1 MTDMKQHF
9 GTLQSF
15 TEKVA
20 SSDLAGR
27 SSRADTRGSP
37 LAPRVDYVAAPRNS
51 NSSNISALRQQEHTA
66 DERMSCGLVGR
77 TLSMQDVMNRA
88 AATTATAAGSSAL
101 MTTNKA
107 EKEASRMLSMPLR
120 LIRASAMRPA
130 PESPDRTAIALD
142 DEMCMLL
149 WKVSG
154 FWLPLARWRN
164 RGGAKASLHPFF
176 AHDCRP
182 PTNSH

>member
-1 MTDMKQHF
+1 MLVTDMKQHF

-37 LAPRVDYVAAPRNS
+37 LAPRVDYVAAIRNS

-66 DERMSCGLVGR
+66 DERISCGLVGR

-88 AATTATAAGSSAL
+88 AATTAAAAAAGSSAS

-107 EKEASRMLSMPLR
+107 EKEASQMLSMPLR

-130 PESPDRTAIALD
+130 PDSPDCTAIVLD

-154 FWLPLARWRN
+154 FCL
-164 RGGAKASLHPFF
+164 S
-176 AHDCRP
+176 
-182 PTNSH
+182 

>member
-1 MTDMKQHF
+1 MLVTDMKQHF

-88 AATTATAAGSSAL
+88 AATAAGSSAL

-130 PESPDRTAIALD
+130 PDSPDRTAIALD

-154 FWLPLARWRN
+154 FWLPLARWGN
-164 RGGAKASLHPFF
+164 RGGAKAFLNPFF
-176 AHDCRP
+176 VYDCRP